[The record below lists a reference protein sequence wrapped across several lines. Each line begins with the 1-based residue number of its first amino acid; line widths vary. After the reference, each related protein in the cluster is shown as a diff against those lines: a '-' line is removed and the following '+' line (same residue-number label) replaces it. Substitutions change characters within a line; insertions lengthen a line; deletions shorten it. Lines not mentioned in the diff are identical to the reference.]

1 MKKSFKSILG
11 VLVVSTLLF
20 SCSTDE
26 PTDNNPTSNYFK
38 AGDTYYPVTNGY
50 IFYYGDNEYDIFISD
65 GTYDESAD
73 DIIDVNRY
81 LYFGFGSNS
90 NSELSSGFYTYKEW
104 DETEGYSPETFA
116 YGEFFTD
123 DGQTGGT
130 VKNPFDKTKK
140 NAFVNGGYYYVATGG
155 NVSVTNLGG
164 SSYNVDFTIQCNEY
178 DPNTNE
184 ETGSTEQFT
193 GNFEGYFNYIDDRS
207 VELQLQFI
215 DFQTNEVIDLV
226 DDNGNYNFDNNIMQL
241 YTNEVDYYNSTN
253 GISYDRL
260 YSEYDA
266 EDGNIYNDIV
276 EFNYLETDI
285 NYYFDAIFESTS
297 NNGYYGTSG
306 IFNETLERGENLI
319 GIYIEWYYNN
329 GVKKMRIKSIEKLSS
344 AKAIKQNRK

>member
-11 VLVVSTLLF
+11 VLVVSTFLF

-26 PTDNNPTSNYFK
+26 PTNNNPTSNYFK
-38 AGDTYYPVTNGY
+38 AGDKYFPVSNGY

-73 DIIDVNRY
+73 DIINVNRY
-81 LYFGFGSNS
+81 LYFEFGSNS
-90 NSELSSGFYTYKEW
+90 NSDLTSGFYTY
-104 DETEGYSPETFA
+104 DEAGEYDPETFA

-155 NVSVTNLGG
+155 NVSVSNLGG
-164 SSYNVDFTIQCNEY
+164 SSYNVDFTIPCKEY
-178 DPNTNE
+178 DPNTYE

-193 GNFEGYFNYIDDRS
+193 GNFEGNFTFIDART
-207 VELQLQFI
+207 VNLQIQFI
-215 DFQTNEVIDLV
+215 DFQTNEVVDLV
-226 DDNGNYNFDNNIMQL
+226 DDNGYYNFDNVIMQL
-241 YTNEVDYYNSTN
+241 YTNETDYYNSTN
-253 GISYDRL
+253 GISYGLLDAF
-260 YSEYDA
+260 YVA
-266 EDGNIYNDIV
+266 EDGNSYPDIF
-276 EFNYLETDI
+276 EFLGLETGI
-285 NYYFDAIFESTS
+285 YYYFDAIFESTS

-306 IFNETLERGENLI
+306 ILGETLEYGENLI

-344 AKAIKQNRK
+344 SKALKQN